1 MWRLVASWE
10 GRLFDRVICF
20 VGKIFPPPSRPVNPC
35 HSYVLNTDCHVV
47 FVLPVVFCSSPCV
60 LRFKTLEVWLRYG
73 FLDFGR
79 QPRSFGIFFGLERPR
94 LFLPSVGGRGRREPA
109 PHQPR
114 GLNPAREDSPAC
126 VLGMH
131 RNLPQRSRALPA
143 ASRKELSGRDCS
155 SSLQQRTYVRT
166 TQRSFWR
173 LSCGMKYARLDYPVD
188 DSIPNP
194 FI

>member
-1 MWRLVASWE
+1 MYPFEGQWHQNIYVASGCKLGGE
-10 GRLFDRVICF
+10 AVRQGNLLRRQNISSAIPPRQPVSFVRAEHRLPRRVRPTRCF
-20 VGKIFPPPSRPVNPC
+20 
-35 HSYVLNTDCHVV
+35 LL
-47 FVLPVVFCSSPCV
+47 LPV
-60 LRFKTLEVWLRYG
+60 RFAFQNTRGLVEVRFSG
-73 FLDFGR
+73 F
-79 QPRSFGIFFGLERPR
+79 RSAASLFAIFFGLERPG

-155 SSLQQRTYVRT
+155 SSSLQPRTPQHSEVSGVCR
-166 TQRSFWR
+166 
-173 LSCGMKYARLDYPVD
+173 VV
-188 DSIPNP
+188 
-194 FI
+194 